1 MEKLKI
7 GVKFQREVTMEAS
20 TMKNMVILKNL
31 PSNLVEEAI
40 VVLKS
45 NKTAKKLEKIEK
57 NKKIEKN
64 QTVKQDKDYILKE
77 AEMLV
82 ANYISKIE
90 NDNQQKTI
98 KTIKTSKKYL
108 RLKKYAYISTIIM
121 IIQTLVLIIR

>member
-1 MEKLKI
+1 
-7 GVKFQREVTMEAS
+7 MEAS